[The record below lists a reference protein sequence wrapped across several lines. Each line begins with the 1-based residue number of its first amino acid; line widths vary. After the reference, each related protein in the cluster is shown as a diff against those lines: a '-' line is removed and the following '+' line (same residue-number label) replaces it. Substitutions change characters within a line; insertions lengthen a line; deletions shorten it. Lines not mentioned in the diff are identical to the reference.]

1 MEQYAMAMCMSWLLI
16 LLYTLAAMCDPALT
30 VYKSPKA
37 WILVV
42 VSAGFAL
49 WGASVL

>member
-1 MEQYAMAMCMSWLLI
+1 MEQYAMAMVVLQLLI

-30 VYKSPKA
+30 LYKSPKA
-37 WILVV
+37 WMLVV
-42 VSAGFAL
+42 ISAGLAL